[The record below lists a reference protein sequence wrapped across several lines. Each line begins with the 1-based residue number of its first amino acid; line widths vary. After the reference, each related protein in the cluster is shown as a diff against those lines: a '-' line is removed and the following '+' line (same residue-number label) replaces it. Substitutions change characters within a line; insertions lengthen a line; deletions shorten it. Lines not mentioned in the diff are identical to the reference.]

1 MLAWRTAYQM
11 NSRGEKQREKQQ
23 LFGKAIIQCFPKL
36 ESHRSDRSHYV
47 ADFSTALLDRSSM
60 QKPDGILISADTLL
74 YGSRPDYSRST
85 SDSIWKYRLGAS
97 MCRKGVALSVLLT
110 KQSEHSSRGIVLIAP
125 VSGTTT
131 GPPGLLARLNQ
142 RQPGRRAAQSKK
154 ATHESGLVQ

>member
-85 SDSIWKYRLGAS
+85 SDSLWKYRLGAS
-97 MCRKGVALSVLLT
+97 MCRKGVALSALLT
-110 KQSEHSSRGIVLIAP
+110 KQSEHSSRGICPDRTGIRDDYRPTRPACKAQPAP
-125 VSGTTT
+125 ARSPCGTKQK
-131 GPPGLLARLNQ
+131 GHP
-142 RQPGRRAAQSKK
+142 
-154 ATHESGLVQ
+154 